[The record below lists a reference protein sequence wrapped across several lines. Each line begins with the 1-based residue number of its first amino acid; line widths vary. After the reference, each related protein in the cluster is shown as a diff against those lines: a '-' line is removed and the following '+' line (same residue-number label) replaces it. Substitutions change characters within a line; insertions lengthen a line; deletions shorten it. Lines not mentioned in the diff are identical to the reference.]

1 MSGRSSARRAA
12 RRALGLVALAL
23 AAVVIVA
30 WTGWHPTLALG
41 AVNASGAAAA
51 ASAEPADI
59 VATAARARSTERV
72 TLKGDEGASVEVYPP
87 IEPHTERAPA
97 LVVLHGMCMQ
107 PRDVCDFWPAPGRGS
122 DFVLC
127 PRGNGECGGAPDWV
141 GPIPSR
147 VESAHRSLALAFD
160 AHADEIDPERR
171 VLIGY
176 SRGAF
181 LARDVLYAGRHRFS
195 AAVFLGAAVTPDPV
209 RLAAAGVKRVV
220 LAAGDF
226 DGAKP
231 TMTKAAERLRAG
243 GIEAR
248 FVSLGPMGHGLP
260 ANLAAVLEEPLAWAR
275 RSSDATAVT
284 R

>member
-1 MSGRSSARRAA
+1 VSES
-12 RRALGLVALAL
+12 
-23 AAVVIVA
+23 
-30 WTGWHPTLALG
+30 
-41 AVNASGAAAA
+41 AAAA
-51 ASAEPADI
+51 ASSAEPAI
-59 VATAARARSTERV
+59 TVAPAARPRSNARA
-72 TLKGDEGASVEVYPP
+72 TLTGDDGASVEVYPP
-87 IEPHTERAPA
+87 IEPPAERAPV
-97 LVVLHGMCMQ
+97 LVVLHGMCML
-107 PRDVCDFWPAPGRGS
+107 PRDVCDFWPAPGRGG

-147 VESAHRSLALAFD
+147 VASAHRSLALAFD
-160 AHADEIDPERR
+160 AYADEIDPERR

-195 AAVFLGAAVTPDPV
+195 AAVFLGAAVTPDPA
-209 RLAAAGVKRVV
+209 RLAAAGVTRVV

-243 GIEAR
+243 GVEAR

-260 ANLAAVLEEPLAWAR
+260 ANLAALIEEPLAWAH
-275 RSSDATAVT
+275 RSSDAPAVT